1 MSSRPLR
8 TNATA
13 VVIASSQCWMLGR
26 ICWGWARR
34 RGGWA
39 VPRAARARSSRCAR
53 SASSSW
59 SAGDGL
65 EHAVGGAAQVAL
77 LEAGVVVRAQ
87 PGELGDL
94 LAAQA
99 RNAPTLPVQ
108 RDPCLVRGDLGTP
121 RGEELAHLGP
131 VVHGSTLRPA
141 AGPRGAL
148 PEPG

>member
-26 ICWGWARR
+26 TCWGWARR
-34 RGGWA
+34 RGVWA

-59 SAGDGL
+59 SARAMASSTL
-65 EHAVGGAAQVAL
+65 SEAPRRSL
-77 LEAGVVVRAQ
+77 LGAGVVVGAQ
-87 PGELGDL
+87 PGELGHL

-99 RNAPTLPVQ
+99 RNAATLPVQ

-121 RGEELAHLGP
+121 RAEELAHLGP
-131 VVHGSTLRPA
+131 VVHDSTLGPA